1 MNEMGG
7 KNETLYLVYIWFTFE
22 GDLNGVLREIAL
34 HGGVECYIEG
44 CWVGC
49 VGWLMCCMGHFVGFW
64 ARMAAHVDALSS

>member
-1 MNEMGG
+1 M
-7 KNETLYLVYIWFTFE
+7 
-22 GDLNGVLREIAL
+22 REIAL

-64 ARMAAHVDALSS
+64 ARMAAHVGAFRLDMEKGAGGA

>member
-1 MNEMGG
+1 
-7 KNETLYLVYIWFTFE
+7 
-22 GDLNGVLREIAL
+22 LREIAL

-64 ARMAAHVDALSS
+64 ARIAAHVVFYRLDMEMGTGGALNGLFGR